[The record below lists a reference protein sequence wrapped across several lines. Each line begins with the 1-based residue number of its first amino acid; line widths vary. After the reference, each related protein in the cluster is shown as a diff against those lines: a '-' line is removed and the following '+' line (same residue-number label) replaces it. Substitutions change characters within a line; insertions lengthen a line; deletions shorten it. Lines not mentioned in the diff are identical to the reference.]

1 MNGVSV
7 DGTELLVRQREAWI
21 LSILKSEKV

>member
-7 DGTELLVRQREAWI
+7 DGTELLVRQREDWI
-21 LSILKSEKV
+21 LCILKSEKV